1 MKKTL
6 SIITFA
12 LISQLALAQN
22 YKTTIG
28 IKGGFPAYG
37 SLNLKHD
44 FGKALGEF
52 RLGGSGSSF
61 MLQGLYEQ
69 NYDLQDGIQWYYG
82 LGATIGSWNGNG
94 YQFNNSYYSGFYMSI
109 DGVLGLEY
117 SIPDL
122 PINVAL
128 DAGPS
133 FQLAPLTRLGFGGAL
148 AIRYILK

>member
-6 SIITFA
+6 SIIAFA

-22 YKTTIG
+22 YKTAIG

-44 FGKALGEF
+44 FGKAFGEF

-82 LGATIGSWNGNG
+82 AGASIGSWNGNG
-94 YQFNNSYYSGFYMSI
+94 HQINSENYSGFYMSL

-133 FQLAPLTRLGFGGAL
+133 FVITPLTRLAFGGAL

>member
-6 SIITFA
+6 SIIAFA

-22 YKTTIG
+22 YKTAIG

-44 FGKALGEF
+44 FGKAFGEF

-82 LGATIGSWNGNG
+82 AGASIGSWNGNG
-94 YQFNNSYYSGFYMSI
+94 HQFNEKYYSGFYMSL

-133 FQLAPLTRLGFGGAL
+133 FVITPLTRLAFGGAL